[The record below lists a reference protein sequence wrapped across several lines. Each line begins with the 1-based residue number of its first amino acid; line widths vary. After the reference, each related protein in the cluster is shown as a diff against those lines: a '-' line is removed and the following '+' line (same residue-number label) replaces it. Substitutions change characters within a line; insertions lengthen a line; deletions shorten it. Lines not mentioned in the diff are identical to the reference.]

1 MLTDGQ
7 QRVTTTM
14 LFLMALRDGIDDEAY
29 RSTIQRGYIQ
39 NDQASE
45 DTKAIDT
52 SLTHG
57 KSLTN

>member
-1 MLTDGQ
+1 
-7 QRVTTTM
+7 M